1 MNDVWK
7 STDGGLTWTE
17 TSNATWGSLLIGQH
31 SVVSSGNIVVLT
43 GGEDLYSG
51 YLPDTWKYVTSEAT
65 SACVITSAT
74 SGDIYNIGGV
84 SGESTKTIVF
94 TLWENSGYG
103 RGGGRSK

>member
-17 TSNATWGSLLIGQH
+17 TSNATWGVLLLGQH
-31 SVVSSGNIVVLT
+31 SVVVSGNTVIMA

-51 YLPDTWKYVTSEAT
+51 YVPYTWKYRAGSTT
-65 SACVITSAT
+65 SACIITSAT
-74 SGDIYNIGGV
+74 SGDIYNIGGI
-84 SGESTKTIVF
+84 SGESTKNIVF

-103 RGGGRSK
+103 RGDS